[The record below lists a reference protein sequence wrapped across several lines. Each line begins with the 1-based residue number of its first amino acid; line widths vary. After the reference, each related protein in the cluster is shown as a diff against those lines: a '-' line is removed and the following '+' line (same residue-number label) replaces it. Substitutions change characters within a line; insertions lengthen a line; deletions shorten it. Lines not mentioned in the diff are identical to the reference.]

1 MKKLASISL
10 ALVIIVAFALSSCAT
25 AGGDY
30 DIAINNG
37 RVMDP
42 LTGFDGVANVGIK
55 DGKIAAVVPAKQKLG
70 GKRVINASGLVVAPG
85 FINIH
90 GHATGGGIDGGFHV
104 RDGITTEIT
113 GNCGRTGVFFYDMPG
128 AIQFTPYPVTDF
140 FSEVEKQGLVINI
153 GTYTGNITLREAI
166 GLKDKDEPTPEQIA
180 RMVEM
185 TGQEMEAGSLG
196 ISYGPFYAPGT
207 TYQEMVDIA
216 KETLKHGGGAAIHV
230 RYAIPPPRDIEACEE
245 AISLSKDSGIPIL
258 ISHRGGQVVFPESTD
273 KLIDLITRAR
283 AEGVQVSSDL
293 QPYTASNTPLKA
305 AVFDM
310 PLEPFAKLLDVS
322 ISDVGVG
329 AAVVID
335 GNTVIKPGD
344 SFASFEQFYDIRDR
358 VKAGEIPDPTVIM
371 HIYKAEKIALYF
383 KSPFVMVENDGLIV
397 KDPNTGRYTGHP
409 RGAGAFAKF
418 FREYVREQGICDLM
432 TGIAKCSTMAAVW
445 LGMENKGRVQV
456 GCDADLTLFD
466 PEKITDKA
474 TYVEPGQPSEGIP
487 YVIVNGILAV
497 DKGKLTGSKSGKVIK
512 RNWTVP
518 GVLPELGKAATTNI
532 NVLQQP

>member
-1 MKKLASISL
+1 MKRLSSISL
-10 ALVIIVAFALSSCAT
+10 ALVIVVSFTLSSCVPG
-25 AGGDY
+25 GGDY

-42 LTGFDGVANVGIK
+42 LTGFDGIANVGIK
-55 DGKIAAVVPAKQKLG
+55 DGKIAAIVPAKQKLG
-70 GKRVINASGLVVAPG
+70 GKRVINATGLVVAPG

-90 GHATGGGIDGGFHV
+90 GHGTGGGIDGGFHV

-113 GNCGRTGVFFYDMPG
+113 GNCGRTGVFLYDMPG
-128 AIQFTPYPVTDF
+128 AIKFTPYPVTDF
-140 FSEVEKQGLVINI
+140 FREVEQQGLIINL

-166 GLKDKDEPTPEQIA
+166 GLKENDEPTPEQVA

-185 TGQEMEAGSLG
+185 VGQEMKAGALG

-216 KETLKHGGGAAIHV
+216 KEVVKHGGSAAIHV
-230 RYAIPPPRDIEACEE
+230 RYAIPPPKDIEACEE

-283 AEGVQVSSDL
+283 AEGIKVASDL
-293 QPYTASNTPLKA
+293 QPYTASNTPIKA
-305 AVFDM
+305 PVFDI
-310 PLEPFAKLLDVS
+310 PLEPVAKVLGLS
-322 ISDVGVG
+322 ISDVSV
-329 AAVVID
+329 ASAVVID
-335 GNTVIKPGD
+335 GKTILKPGD
-344 SFASFEQFYDIRDR
+344 PFVSFEQFYDIRNR
-358 VKAGEIPDPTVIM
+358 VKAGEIPDPTVIL
-371 HIYKAEKIALYF
+371 HIYKPEKIALYF
-383 KSPFVMVENDGLIV
+383 KAPFVMVENDGLIV
-397 KDPNTGRYTGHP
+397 KDPNTGKYTGHP
-409 RGAGAFAKF
+409 RGAGTFAKF

-445 LGMENKGRVQV
+445 LGLDNKGRVQV

-474 TYVEPGQPSEGIP
+474 TYIEPGQPSEGIP

-497 DKGKLTGSKSGKVIK
+497 DRGKLTGSKSGRLIK
-512 RNWTVP
+512 RTWTVP
-518 GVLPELGKAATTNI
+518 GVLPELGKPVTNNI
-532 NVLQQP
+532 DVLQRP